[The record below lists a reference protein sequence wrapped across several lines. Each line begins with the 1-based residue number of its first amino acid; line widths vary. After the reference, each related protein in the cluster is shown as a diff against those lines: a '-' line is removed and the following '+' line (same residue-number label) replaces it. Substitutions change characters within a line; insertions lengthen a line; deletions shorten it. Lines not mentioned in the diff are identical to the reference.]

1 MDLKRLRYFCTI
13 LEQGSVSKAAE
24 ILCIAQPPLSKRLQ
38 ELEEEVGAPLLVRT
52 GRRLEPTEAGQFLYQ
67 RACEILRLVEETK
80 QKAVAIA
87 NTEKRVLRVG
97 VSYLFQRFFFPVI
110 QELYRRNPRAEI
122 AISISDSSHLEYL
135 LQKGTIDIALMQRPK
150 NPDGFEL
157 ANFRPVGLRA
167 LVSTELLPTPP
178 EHPLSTEDF
187 GNFPLILMRRVEGV
201 GTFEAILEYLRKS
214 GVEPHVKMHVSDPC
228 VAIEMLET
236 GTVAAVFV
244 PASEVIPSRSGRY
257 IAVDVHPSPLVFVP
271 AAVRLSIAPAMPEV
285 QDIIS
290 DFI

>member
-13 LEQGSVSKAAE
+13 LEQGSISKAAE

-38 ELEEEVGAPLLVRT
+38 ELEEEIGAPLLVRT
-52 GRRLEPTEAGQFLYQ
+52 GRRLDPTEAGQYLYQ
-67 RACEILRLVEETK
+67 KSCEILRLVEETK
-80 QKAVAIA
+80 QKTIAVG

-150 NPDGFEL
+150 QADGFEL
-157 ANFRPVGLRA
+157 INFPPVGIRA
-167 LVSTELLPTPP
+167 LVSTQLLPVAP

-187 GNFPLILMRRVEGV
+187 ANFPLILMRRVEGA
-201 GTFEAILEYLRKS
+201 GTFEAILEYLRKA
-214 GVEPHVKMHVSDPC
+214 GIEPHVKMHVSDPC
-228 VAIEMLET
+228 VAVEMLET

-244 PASEVIPSRSGRY
+244 PASEVVPSRSGRF
-257 IAVDVHPSPLVFVP
+257 IAVDVQPSPLVFVP
-271 AAVRLSIAPAMPEV
+271 SAVRLSIAPDMPEV

-290 DFI
+290 DFL